1 MSETTVTV
9 LTPPGSSALAV
20 LAVRGPGAWPALQRL
35 FRTTAGKQLSGPPA
49 GFVFGRIGG
58 PTSDEVI
65 LTAIGPDT
73 FEVHCHGGPRVV
85 AWLVDLLRSN
95 GIKEAPP
102 QVGESA
108 AAQAARLLSM
118 ARTVRTAGILLDQ
131 LHGAY
136 DRAEEAVRRGRS
148 EAAAVQAILRR
159 NVAVG
164 RHLIDPWRVVVAG
177 APNAGKSTLLNSLAG
192 FARSVVS
199 PIPGTT
205 RDAVS
210 VSLAFDGWPVDLTD
224 TAGFREPAD
233 ALESEG
239 VERARA
245 AAAQSDLVLWVVD
258 ATGRRPASVGE
269 VANELG
275 LSESRMLV
283 VFNKTDVV
291 GVSPSELPEAVR
303 VSALTGV
310 GLTDLVSRIV
320 KSLVPNLPA
329 PGEPVPFTPEQC
341 DRWTSD

>member
-9 LTPPGSSALAV
+9 LTPPGSAALAV
-20 LAVRGPGAWPALQRL
+20 LAVRGPDAWPILQRM
-35 FRTTAGKQLSGPPA
+35 FRTLAGKELGCRPA
-49 GFVFGRIGG
+49 GFAFGRIGSQ
-58 PTSDEVI
+58 TSDEVI
-65 LTAIGPDT
+65 LAATGPDA
-73 FEVHCHGGPRVV
+73 FEVHCHGGQRVV
-85 AWLVDLLRSN
+85 AWLVDLLRST
-95 GIKEAPP
+95 GIKEAPAP
-102 QVGESA
+102 VGESA
-108 AAQAARLLSM
+108 AAQAARLLPM

-131 LHGAY
+131 LQGAY
-136 DRAEEAVRRGRS
+136 DRAVGAVRRGGS
-148 EAAAVQAILRR
+148 EADALRAILRR

-164 RHLIDPWRVVVAG
+164 RHLIEPWRVVVAG
-177 APNAGKSTLLNSLAG
+177 APNAGKSTLLNALAG

-224 TAGFREPAD
+224 TAGFREIAD
-233 ALESEG
+233 AIESEG

-258 ATGRRPASVGE
+258 ATGPRPASAGA

-275 LSESRMLV
+275 LPENGVLV

-291 GVSPSELPEAVR
+291 PVSPSEFPDAVR
-303 VSALTGV
+303 VSALTGT
-310 GLTDLVSRIV
+310 GLTDLVGRMVRI
-320 KSLVPNLPA
+320 LAPNPPA

-341 DRWTSD
+341 DRWSSD

>member
-1 MSETTVTV
+1 MSDTTVNV
-9 LTPPGSSALAV
+9 LTPPGIAALAV
-20 LAVRGPGAWPALQRL
+20 LVIHGPGAWPVLQRL
-35 FRTTAGKQLSGPPA
+35 FRTMAGNELSGPPA

-58 PTSDEVI
+58 EVSDDVI
-65 LTAIGPDT
+65 LAATGPDT
-73 FEVHCHGGPRVV
+73 FEIHCHGGRRVV

-95 GIKEAPP
+95 GVAEVPIPIGKT
-102 QVGESA
+102 A
-108 AAQAARLLSM
+108 AAGAARLLPL

-131 LHGAY
+131 LQGAY
-136 DRAEEAVRRGRS
+136 DRAEEAVCCGGS
-148 EAAAVQAILRR
+148 VADAARDILGR

-164 RHLIDPWRVVVAG
+164 RHLIEPWRVVVAG
-177 APNAGKSTLLNSLAG
+177 APNAGKSTLLNALAG

-199 PIPGTT
+199 PTPGTT

-210 VSLAFDGWPVDLTD
+210 VSVAFDGWPVDLTD
-224 TAGFREPAD
+224 TAGFRESAD

-275 LSESRMLV
+275 LSQSRLLL
-283 VFNKTDVV
+283 VFNKTDVA
-291 GVSPSELPEAVR
+291 GVSPAEIPEAVR
-303 VSALTGV
+303 VSALTGS
-310 GLTDLVSRIV
+310 GLTDLVTRVVRI
-320 KSLVPNLPA
+320 LAPNPPE

-341 DRWTSD
+341 DRWSSD

>member
-20 LAVRGPGAWPALQRL
+20 LVIRGSGAWPALQRL
-35 FRTTAGKQLSGPPA
+35 FRTMAGKELSGPPA

-65 LTAIGPDT
+65 LAATYPDM

-85 AWLVDLLRSN
+85 AWLVDLLRSI

-102 QVGESA
+102 PVGETA
-108 AAQAARLLSM
+108 AAQAARLLPLT
-118 ARTVRTAGILLDQ
+118 RTVRTAGILLDQ
-131 LHGAY
+131 LQGAY
-136 DRAEEAVRRGRS
+136 DRAEEAVRRDGS
-148 EAAAVQAILRR
+148 EADAMRAVLRR

-164 RHLIDPWRVVVAG
+164 RHLIEPWRVVVAG
-177 APNAGKSTLLNSLAG
+177 APNAGKSTLLNALAG

-210 VSLAFDGWPVDLTD
+210 VSVAFDGWPVDLTD
-224 TAGFREPAD
+224 TAGLRETTD

-245 AAAQSDLVLWVVD
+245 AGAQSDLVLWVVD
-258 ATGRRPASVGE
+258 ATGRRPASAGE
-269 VANELG
+269 VVKELG
-275 LSESRMLV
+275 LSESNVLV
-283 VFNKTDVV
+283 VFNKTDVAPV
-291 GVSPSELPEAVR
+291 TSSEFPDAVR
-303 VSALTGV
+303 MSALTGA
-310 GLTDLVSRIV
+310 GLNELVNRVVRI
-320 KSLVPNLPA
+320 LVPNPPA
-329 PGEPVPFTPEQC
+329 PRDPVPFAPEQW
-341 DRWTSD
+341 DRWSSD